1 MMIDQIESKISN
13 SEYDD
18 LISKSF
24 KNTNVK
30 EKSIVTG
37 KIVSIENDI
46 VTIDVG
52 LKSEGR
58 VPINEFSR
66 PGQKTEFNIGDETE
80 VYIENVD
87 NSDGETSLS
96 REKAVKQ
103 KAWHELQDNFS
114 NNKVVSGVPFN
125 RVKGGMSVDLNG
137 VTAFLPGSQIDTRQI
152 IKDTK
157 ELLNKPLD
165 LLILKM
171 DKYRGNIV
179 VSRKAIT
186 ENELK
191 EQRKELLDSI
201 EEGSIIK
208 GKVKNITDYGAFI
221 DLGGMDGLVH
231 VTDISW
237 TKINNPSD
245 VLELNQ
251 EIKVKVLKFDE
262 ELSRLS
268 LGIKQL
274 TENPWDSVNDN
285 LKMDDIISAKIS
297 NIGDNQVNVLINE
310 KFDGV
315 ISINELTWLKKPPH
329 PSKIVNLNDIIEIKV
344 LEIDDERKKIN
355 CSLKQMRENP
365 WEKLRENYN
374 VNDSFETEIVNIVDF
389 GIFVKVQDEI
399 DGMVHVS
406 DLSWDEQE
414 CNSIL
419 KNFKK
424 GDKVKVKILDINVEK
439 ERISLGIK
447 HLNNDPI
454 QEFLNKN
461 PIDSKITGKIIEV
474 DEKNLK
480 VELDSAKKIIGYIK
494 KVNLSRDKNEQK
506 TERYAVGENVDSII
520 ISVDNKSRTLNLS
533 IKKLEIQDE
542 KDALSKY
549 GSSAS
554 GASLGDILGSVL
566 KK

>member
-1 MMIDQIESKISN
+1 MVDQLTNKISN

-18 LISKSF
+18 LITNSF
-24 KNTNVK
+24 KKNNIK
-30 EKSIVTG
+30 EKSIVSG
-37 KIVSIENDI
+37 KIISIENDV

-58 VPINEFSR
+58 IPISEFSR
-66 PGQKTEFNIGDETE
+66 PGQKAELNVGDETE
-80 VYIENVD
+80 VFIDNVD
-87 NSDGETSLS
+87 NSKGETSLS

-103 KAWHELQDNFS
+103 KAWHELQDSFN
-114 NNKVVSGVPFN
+114 NNKIVTGVPYN
-125 RVKGGMSVDLNG
+125 RVKGGISVDVNG
-137 VTAFLPGSQIDTRQI
+137 VTAFLPGSQIDARQVN
-152 IKDTK
+152 KDTK
-157 ELLNKPLD
+157 ELLNKPLE
-165 LLILKM
+165 LMILKM

-201 EEGSIIK
+201 EEGSIIE
-208 GKVKNITDYGAFI
+208 GKVKNLTDYGAFI
-221 DLGGMDGLVH
+221 DLGGLDGLVH

-245 VLELNQ
+245 ILELNQ
-251 EIKVKVLKFDE
+251 NIKVKVLKFDE

-274 TENPWDSVNDN
+274 SPNPWDKVNEYLKIDDN
-285 LKMDDIISAKIS
+285 IEAKIS
-297 NIGDNQVNVLINE
+297 NIGDNQVNLIINE
-310 KFDGV
+310 LYDGS
-315 ISINELTWLKKPPH
+315 ISLNELTWLKKPPH
-329 PSKIVNLNDIIEIKV
+329 PSKIVNLGDTINVRV
-344 LEIDDERKKIN
+344 LEIDEERKKIN

-365 WEKLRENYN
+365 WNKLKENYKI
-374 VNDSFETEIVNIVDF
+374 NDSFETEIVNIVDF

-399 DGMVHVS
+399 DGMVHIS
-406 DLSWDEQE
+406 DLSYDEKE
-414 CNSIL
+414 CETML
-419 KNFKK
+419 KDFKK
-424 GDKVKVKILDINVEK
+424 GSKVKVKILDINVDK

-447 HLNNDPI
+447 QLNNDPV
-454 QEFLNKN
+454 QEFLDKN
-461 PIDSKITGKIIEV
+461 PINSKITGKIVSV
-474 DEKNLK
+474 DENSIK
-480 VELDSAKKIIGYIK
+480 VELDEANKIFGFIKKI
-494 KVNLSRDKNEQK
+494 NLSKDKNEQK
-506 TERYAVGENVDSII
+506 TDRYAVGENVDSVI
-520 ISVDNKSRTLNLS
+520 ISLDSKLRTLNLS

-542 KDALSKY
+542 KEALSKY